1 MAICTAEGAHVR
13 AHRAPEREDATRP
26 EAREKSSTCS
36 EQIGPRWTTALGSAV
51 GREARS
57 PQNLGK
63 LRLFRQDTFPDRE
76 ATAGAA
82 ATLSGRGDGPTRGPA
97 ENRLATAVRARTVRA
112 ERPDKVFQ
120 RVTVNIGKRSPIRFQ
135 LGTILRIVR
144 NLDPKPRTCPYPHT
158 HTHPHAA
165 EPRGNTTC
173 HTAVGSKGGQGAEGG
188 SGKHQADRNVG
199 NASRT
204 CD

>member
-36 EQIGPRWTTALGSAV
+36 EQIGFRWTSALGSGV

-63 LRLFRQDTFPDRE
+63 LGPVRQDTFLDCE

-82 ATLSGRGDGPTRGPA
+82 ATLSGRGDGPARGPA
-97 ENRLATAVRARTVRA
+97 KNRLATAVRARTVRA
-112 ERPDKVFQ
+112 ERPEQVFQ
-120 RVTVNIGKRSPIRFQ
+120 RVISDFGEPSAP
-135 LGTILRIVR
+135 LR
-144 NLDPKPRTCPYPHT
+144 P
-158 HTHPHAA
+158 
-165 EPRGNTTC
+165 
-173 HTAVGSKGGQGAEGG
+173 
-188 SGKHQADRNVG
+188 
-199 NASRT
+199 
-204 CD
+204 

>member
-36 EQIGPRWTTALGSAV
+36 EQIGPRWTTALDIGV

-57 PQNLGK
+57 PKKLEK
-63 LRLFRQDTFPDRE
+63 LRLSRQVTFPDRE

-82 ATLSGRGDGPTRGPA
+82 ATLPGQGDGPTRFPA

-112 ERPDKVFQ
+112 ERPEKVFQ
-120 RVTVNIGKRSPIRFQ
+120 
-135 LGTILRIVR
+135 
-144 NLDPKPRTCPYPHT
+144 
-158 HTHPHAA
+158 A
-165 EPRGNTTC
+165 
-173 HTAVGSKGGQGAEGG
+173 
-188 SGKHQADRNVG
+188 
-199 NASRT
+199 
-204 CD
+204 